1 MMISLRISK
10 QNQKELNS
18 MVVQVQKKMHESE
31 EKTVMMEKAIS
42 EMNGIMI
49 KIISLLEQNES

>member
-10 QNQKELNS
+10 RNQKELNS
-18 MVVQVQKKMHESE
+18 MVVQVLKKMHESE
-31 EKTVMMEKAIS
+31 EKIVMMEKAIS
-42 EMNGIMI
+42 EINGIMI